1 MNKKRILV
9 SGASGDFGKS
19 MIKCFD
25 NTKFDIFYASKSQMD
40 VTSIKQ
46 IERVVDDFNPDYFIH
61 AAALTRPMIYH
72 ETHPSKSILNNIV
85 GTSNVTAVCCN
96 KKIKLIYLSTDHVYK
111 GDAGNYSEDDE
122 LFPVNSYGW
131 SKLGGEC
138 AVQIYEHSCILRLAM
153 VKYPFPH
160 NKAIVDSY
168 KSSIFI
174 DDVVKIL
181 DKFLDKKG
189 VFNIGKERSSI
200 YDFAKK
206 SNNNIEKILLKNI
219 KSVNMPKDSS
229 MNLKKM
235 KEVLE
240 ND

>member
-1 MNKKRILV
+1 MNKKRILI

-19 MIKCFD
+19 MIKYF
-25 NTKFDIFYASKSQMD
+25 NNSKFDMLYASKNQMD
-40 VTSIKQ
+40 VTSINQVEK
-46 IERVVDDFNPDYFIH
+46 VVNDFAPDYFIH
-61 AAALTRPMIYH
+61 AAALTRPMIH
-72 ETHPSKSILNNIV
+72 HDMKPNESILNNIV
-85 GTSNVTAVCCN
+85 GTSNVTMVCCS

-111 GDAGNYSEDDE
+111 GTTGNYSEDDE
-122 LFPVNSYGW
+122 VFPVNNYGW

-138 AVQIYEHSCILRLAM
+138 AVRLYKNSCILRLAM

-160 NKAIVDSY
+160 NNAIIDSY

-174 DDVVKIL
+174 DDVVRIL
-181 DKFLDKKG
+181 DRFLDEKG
-189 VFNIGKERSSI
+189 VFNIGKDRSSV

-206 SNNNIEKILLKNI
+206 SNSNVGKISLKDIN
-219 KSVNMPKDSS
+219 SVNMPKDSS

-235 KEVLE
+235 NEVLK